1 MPAQHE
7 GEVKDGPG
15 DKYERNIT
23 EQVPGPAKEGKPFER
38 RTGGGPVEE
47 HIVRACRPVE
57 EIYGSSKQEHEQ
69 HAGRQ
74 SADIGNYI
82 QAGNLHNYIYCNK
95 EMEQEACERHETEQR
110 ISDPV
115 GEDKGKYGTGHAE
128 RKKKLGKD
136 TVRSSFQ
143 E

>member
-23 EQVPGPAKEGKPFER
+23 EQVPGPAKEGKPLER

-57 EIYGSSKQEHEQ
+57 EIYGSSKQELDQ

-74 SADIGNYI
+74 SADIWNYI
-82 QAGNLHNYIYCNK
+82 PAGDLHNYIYCNK
-95 EMEQEACERHETEQR
+95 EMEQEACECHEAEQR
-110 ISDPV
+110 ISGPV
-115 GEDKGKYGTGHAE
+115 GKNKGENSSGHAE
-128 RKKKLGKD
+128 CIEELGKN
-136 TVRSSFQ
+136 TMWCSFG
-143 E
+143 